1 MKIKMQFVYK
11 LFLILILVL
20 LLTMGTV
27 SFLWYAPSKEMT
39 VSAVLNTTK
48 TVLQEKVLNLQMILG
63 DADYVSHVI
72 SRNNRLV
79 DRYIGSKWDES
90 YLQKQAET
98 RLNEYID
105 NIYVSKQ
112 YVQSIYLNFFR
123 QNIQSCRMKMPWC
136 CLTGSTRTAV
146 SL

>member
-98 RLNEYID
+98 RLN
-105 NIYVSKQ
+105 
-112 YVQSIYLNFFR
+112 
-123 QNIQSCRMKMPWC
+123 
-136 CLTGSTRTAV
+136 
-146 SL
+146 

>member
-90 YLQKQAET
+90 YLQ
-98 RLNEYID
+98 L
-105 NIYVSKQ
+105 
-112 YVQSIYLNFFR
+112 
-123 QNIQSCRMKMPWC
+123 
-136 CLTGSTRTAV
+136 
-146 SL
+146 SLIHI